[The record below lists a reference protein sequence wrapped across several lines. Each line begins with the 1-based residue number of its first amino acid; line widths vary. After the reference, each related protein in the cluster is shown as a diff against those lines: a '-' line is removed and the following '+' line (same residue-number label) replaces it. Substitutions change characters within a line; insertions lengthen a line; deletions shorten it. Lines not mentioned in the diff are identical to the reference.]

1 MQDIKVLFKP
11 LIDEILNKLLSP
23 YNNIDHI
30 IETSGNPD
38 FLEYYIEFPEYY
50 KYYTNYYE
58 DIVDGLFDYYSDIFD
73 NKIDNFTNNNYEKIV
88 QYIIDY
94 YSNKNIYHKYN
105 DNQEY
110 DLKQIIGNRTS
121 LIEYFEDRNNVDII
135 VLTIIKEDAYI
146 PVLEEFVNRTYDIAE
161 QYIKTHP
168 DYSPFEDQDVDLF
181 E

>member
-58 DIVDGLFDYYSDIFD
+58 DIVDGLFDDYSYIFD
-73 NKIDNFTNNNYEKIV
+73 NKIDNFVNNNYKKIV

-94 YSNKNIYHKYN
+94 YSNKNIYHEYN
-105 DNQEY
+105 EDQEY
-110 DLKQIIGNRTS
+110 DLKQIVGNRAS
-121 LIEYFEDRNNVDII
+121 IVEYFEDRDNVYTIILTLINENIYKI
-135 VLTIIKEDAYI
+135 VLKEYVD
-146 PVLEEFVNRTYDIAE
+146 NTYDIAE
-161 QYIKTHP
+161 QYLKTHP
-168 DYSPFEDQDVDLF
+168 DYDIFE
-181 E
+181 